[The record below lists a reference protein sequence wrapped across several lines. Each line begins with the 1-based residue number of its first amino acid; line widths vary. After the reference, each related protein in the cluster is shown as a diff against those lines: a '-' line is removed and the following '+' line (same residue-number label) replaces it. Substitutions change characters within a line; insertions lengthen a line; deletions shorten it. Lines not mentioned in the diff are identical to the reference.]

1 MVHRCCCSHGRD
13 TISKVFTQNKEYTHS
28 FISCNRKKRKGKT
41 KLINMSSNEKEIVH
55 RRVLVRISPVKEDV
69 TNTAV
74 HTTLTFV
81 VGLDLHGILKRFKR
95 TNRSETK
102 MRRIKAL
109 AVERR
114 DARQTPA
121 KVAAFVETA
130 GLTIQP

>member
-1 MVHRCCCSHGRD
+1 M
-13 TISKVFTQNKEYTHS
+13 
-28 FISCNRKKRKGKT
+28 
-41 KLINMSSNEKEIVH
+41 INMSSNEKEIVH